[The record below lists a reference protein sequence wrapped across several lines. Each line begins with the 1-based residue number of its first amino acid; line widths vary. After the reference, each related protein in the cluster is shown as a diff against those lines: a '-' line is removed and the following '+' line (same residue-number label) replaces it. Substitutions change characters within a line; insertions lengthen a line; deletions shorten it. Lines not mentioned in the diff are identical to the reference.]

1 MLAEENTPTFV
12 SYLFLSVFAEFEIN
26 FCIRVFILPFLQ
38 QINDELCKK
47 SGLDAKWIGG
57 SQLSVYAFKPKK

>member
-12 SYLFLSVFAEFEIN
+12 RYLFLSVFAEFEIIV
-26 FCIRVFILPFLQ
+26 CLHDFILLFFQ

-57 SQLSVYAFKPKK
+57 SQLSVYAFKPKR

>member
-12 SYLFLSVFAEFEIN
+12 SYLFLSEFEIN
-26 FCIRVFILPFLQ
+26 FCIHVFILPFFQ

-57 SQLSVYAFKPKK
+57 SQLTVYAFKPKK